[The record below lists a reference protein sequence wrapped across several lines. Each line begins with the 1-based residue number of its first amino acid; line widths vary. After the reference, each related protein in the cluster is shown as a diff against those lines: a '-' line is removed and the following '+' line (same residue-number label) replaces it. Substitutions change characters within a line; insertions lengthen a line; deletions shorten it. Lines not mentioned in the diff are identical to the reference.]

1 MEIDSVVFDDV
12 VGESFELKP
21 GERKD
26 LGEIILKNGLD
37 KPKTISEKHAGA
49 MEHPEEI
56 VEAAEQ
62 FFEKIQN
69 ADYEHY
75 LKKNVSWNSFPIV
88 GYYQTHHWFDVL
100 VKWICT
106 TFKDNPII
114 QVELGEVFKNPEVI
128 NQKKELPT
136 IPYKLTLKDGTVLE
150 GNLPF
155 EYNFDGDKG
164 HWHGIHGI
172 DWHLRD

>member
-1 MEIDSVVFDDV
+1 M
-12 VGESFELKP
+12 
-21 GERKD
+21 
-26 LGEIILKNGLD
+26 
-37 KPKTISEKHAGA
+37 
-49 MEHPEEI
+49 
-56 VEAAEQ
+56 
-62 FFEKIQN
+62 FFEKIRN
-69 ADYEHY
+69 ANYEHH
-75 LKKNVSWNSFPIV
+75 LKKGVHWSSFPIV

-100 VKWICT
+100 VKWICNM
-106 TFKDNPII
+106 FKDNPIV
-114 QVELGEVFKNPEVI
+114 QVELGEVFKNLEVI

-172 DWHLRD
+172 DWHIKE